1 MLCVFENFFINNLT
15 GNSLFAEV
23 EDERKKLLDNLKI
36 LQNKYQE
43 AKHEISSK
51 SVEIKVLKAEN
62 NAMLKKWESSEIDTL
77 QEKANLLEMYK
88 SRVFDLET
96 KLKAEIRKNDQME
109 AEKKGKEIKSAED
122 SFK

>member
-1 MLCVFENFFINNLT
+1 MFENFFINNLA